1 MSKAKTVLEVRILSG
16 VRAGEQQLFFDASE
30 VRMGRH
36 PTADVLLPDAVVSR
50 HHAQIARQDGAG
62 YVLVDNGSTAGVYD
76 LSSGQKVTRLPIPE
90 TGSVEVALGPPAT
103 SPRCL
108 LAVGMGLPFG
118 RYLLTGRLG
127 GGGMAEV
134 FFARQTGL
142 GGLFRPVALKLIQ
155 PEMFEIVDAS
165 SMFLDEAR
173 IASEINHHNVV
184 KIYDVGEQDGVLYL
198 AMEYLRGVTVASL
211 LGQFIRRGETM
222 PPDLAAAVV
231 AQSCA
236 GLHAA
241 HQLRDGN
248 GRLLNVVHRD
258 VSPSNLMVLPEGLV
272 KVIDFGVARAD
283 TRLLRKEEGLQG
295 KPAYMSPEQI
305 LLQPLDARSDVF
317 ALGVVL
323 YEMCSGQPLFARDDT
338 TATFYAIV
346 RGELTP
352 LRKVCPQATPRLEAV
367 VHKALARPLAERYA
381 SAADLAQ
388 DLDKVVE
395 EAGGRFSSIGAIG
408 RFLQERGILLQ
419 AAPPS
424 LLREVPKAL
433 YGRKPQER
441 STDFVDEE
449 AIAQEIFS
457 PAPSLGSGPTKNPA
471 GQTPD
476 GMPPSTA
483 KAGQQEPLRSGEAA
497 ALSRSS
503 EALPL
508 WPIDP
513 RRSPGSGRANLA
525 LVRPLAEEPHRLAGL
540 VLGDRYRLLRFIG
553 SGPKREAAYPK
564 LYFQAELLSDGPN
577 EVLARQTGWLAGGH
591 VAVAVCGR
599 GQSLEPLSPSARA
612 ALQGFVASRPPRAE
626 PRYLLPYLAIGT
638 VHQRDDN
645 DPDGSGSSF
654 VVMPLCERRLLT
666 IGQLTTVERLAIV
679 EKLFVALA
687 DLYRQD
693 PRFVHGTIRQASV
706 GLCSGTES
714 VVLLDFCLELVLGEP
729 LLPPGVE
736 RPLLFEP
743 SLSPECYS
751 GASLSHRSDVFAVGV
766 LAYEMLGGD
775 RQLLTQALRSRRGGP
790 RLPPQQGVP
799 PHVENAILAALRGDP
814 GQRPIAEELV
824 PLLRSSPPRP
834 EPEPLKPLGHT
845 LVVPPSGETLRRR
858 LPSGEELLLRTLP
871 LLSGQQPTTLPLSL
885 VEPPD
890 SLPAELLLLLSGET
904 IQVELAEQG
913 RGRDRPSLYHDARE
927 PSTRCDCLTLL
938 PSELRGHFDVGHRR
952 STVAGIGYASSQYT
966 TKPSPLTVKLDE
978 LGVAIDSA
986 GPLLRL
992 TVVYT
997 KSASQPL
1004 WYGLCLC
1011 LG

>member
-30 VRMGRH
+30 VRIGRH

-50 HHAQIARQDGAG
+50 HHAQINRLDGDH
-62 YVLVDNGSTAGVYD
+62 YELVDSGSTAGIYD
-76 LSSGQKVTRLPIPE
+76 LTASAVGQKVTRLPIPE
-90 TGSVEVALGPPAT
+90 TGTVEIALGPPAT

-108 LAVGMGLPFG
+108 LGLGTALPFG

-134 FFARQTGL
+134 FLARQTGL

-184 KIYDVGEQDGVLYL
+184 KIYDVGEQDGVLFL
-198 AMEYLRGVTVASL
+198 AMEYLRGVTVSSL
-211 LGQFIRRGETM
+211 IGQFMRRGETM
-222 PPDLAAAVV
+222 PPDLAAAII

-305 LLQPLDARSDVF
+305 MLQPLDARSDVF

-338 TATFYAIV
+338 AATFYAIV
-346 RGELTP
+346 RGEITP
-352 LRKVCPQATPRLEAV
+352 LQKVCPQASPMLAAV
-367 VHKALARPLAERYA
+367 VHKALARPLGERYA

-408 RFLQERGILLQ
+408 RFLQERGIHLQ

-424 LLREVPKAL
+424 LLHEVPKAL

-449 AIAQEIFS
+449 ALAEESF
-457 PAPSLGSGPTKNPA
+457 GPTKNPS
-471 GQTPD
+471 GRLPELL
-476 GMPPSTA
+476 PSTA
-483 KAGQQEPLRSGEAA
+483 KSADGRSPRSGE
-497 ALSRSS
+497 LPPVPRPSDGV
-503 EALPL
+503 PL
-508 WPIDP
+508 WPSDP
-513 RRSPGSGRANLA
+513 RRSPGSGRNNLA
-525 LVRPLAEEPHRLAGL
+525 LLRPLAEEPHRLAGL
-540 VLGDRYRLLRFIG
+540 VLADRYRLLRFIG
-553 SGPKREAAYPK
+553 SGPKREAIYPK
-564 LYFQAELLSDGPN
+564 LYFAAELLSDGPG
-577 EVLARQTGWLAGGH
+577 ETQAREIGCLRGGH

-599 GQSLEPLSPSARA
+599 GQHLAPLLPLWRSK
-612 ALQGFVASRPPRAE
+612 LQQFVDSRPPRADQK
-626 PRYLLPYLAIGT
+626 YLLPMLAVGT
-638 VHQRDDN
+638 VPNREDSDA
-645 DPDGSGSSF
+645 DGSGSSF
-654 VVMPLCERRLLT
+654 VVMPLCERRLPT
-666 IGQLTTVERLAIV
+666 IGQLTTSERLSIVERLF
-679 EKLFVALA
+679 LALA
-687 DLYRQD
+687 ELHRHD
-693 PRFVHGTIRQASV
+693 PHFVHGAIREANV
-706 GLCSGTES
+706 GLCSQTDEL
-714 VVLLDFCLELVLGEP
+714 VLLDFCLELVLGEP

-736 RPLLFEP
+736 RPMLLDP
-743 SLSPECYS
+743 YLAPECYG
-751 GASLSHRSDVFAVGV
+751 GAPASHRSDVFAVGI

-775 RQLLTQALRSRRGGP
+775 LQLLTQSLRSRRGVP
-790 RLPPQQGVP
+790 RLPPQRGVP
-799 PHVENAILAALRGDP
+799 PHIEHAILAALRPDP
-814 GQRPIAEELV
+814 SQRPVAEELL
-824 PLLRSSPPRP
+824 PLLVSGPSEKALDPSLVKSSA
-834 EPEPLKPLGHT
+834 
-845 LVVPPSGETLRRR
+845 LVVPPSGESLRQR
-858 LPSGEELLLRTLP
+858 LPSGEEICLRTLP
-871 LLSGQQPTTLPLSL
+871 LLSGQQSMTLPLGL
-885 VEPPD
+885 VDSPD
-890 SLPAELLLLLSGET
+890 ALPSELQLLLSGDT
-904 IQVELAEQG
+904 LQVELVEQG

-927 PSTRCDCLTLL
+927 PNTRCECLTLL
-938 PSELRGHFDVGHRR
+938 PTELRGRFDVGHRR
-952 STVAGIGYASSQYT
+952 SSVVSVGYSSGESSLKSGT
-966 TKPSPLTVKLDE
+966 IEVKLEE
-978 LGVAIDSA
+978 LGISVRSV
-986 GPLLRL
+986 GPLRRL
-992 TVVYT
+992 TVLYT
-997 KSASQPL
+997 KSAKLPL
-1004 WYGLCLC
+1004 WYALCLC